1 MQSVYSEAASSIVF
15 HSNVFRSHSRSED
28 LNPRAGNNP
37 NAGQLY
43 VAIRVDPY
51 MPRGA

>member
-1 MQSVYSEAASSIVF
+1 MHSEAASSIVF
-15 HSNVFRSHSRSED
+15 HSNAFRSLSRSEG

-51 MPRGA
+51 MP